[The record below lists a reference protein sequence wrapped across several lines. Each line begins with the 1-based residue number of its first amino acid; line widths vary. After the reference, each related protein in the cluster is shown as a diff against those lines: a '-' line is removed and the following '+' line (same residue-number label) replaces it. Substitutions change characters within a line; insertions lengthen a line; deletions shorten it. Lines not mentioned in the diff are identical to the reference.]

1 MMDGAGHFTGFAVN
15 FTLCCLCGEGSVV
28 RGAEVGTNNLKQ
40 EGGRLGHR
48 STQCPWVS
56 SLTCSFLRVTLDKSL
71 KILFLSQ
78 PSWRICLGVKKH
90 QNDIEKQSVPLHC
103 PFQGKQIIL
112 QHPPVRHREFPVCP
126 LWSPVEKP
134 GCNIN
139 YTNGT
144 LAYSN
149 IVQCLFIS
157 QNVCT
162 VLITVL
168 SVCVLLIS
176 NANIERFLLL
186 SSFFHKQREKITF
199 CSVVPFPS

>member
-1 MMDGAGHFTGFAVN
+1 M
-15 FTLCCLCGEGSVV
+15 
-28 RGAEVGTNNLKQ
+28 
-40 EGGRLGHR
+40 
-48 STQCPWVS
+48 
-56 SLTCSFLRVTLDKSL
+56 
-71 KILFLSQ
+71 
-78 PSWRICLGVKKH
+78 
-90 QNDIEKQSVPLHC
+90 
-103 PFQGKQIIL
+103 
-112 QHPPVRHREFPVCP
+112 
-126 LWSPVEKP
+126 EKP

-186 SSFFHKQREKITF
+186 SSFFISRAKKALLFVLWYLFLHKKKKSKLDIINQCIHIYWKDNIISVKDGFPEKGQF
-199 CSVVPFPS
+199 YSLANRKHYFYSSR

>member
-1 MMDGAGHFTGFAVN
+1 M
-15 FTLCCLCGEGSVV
+15 V
-28 RGAEVGTNNLKQ
+28 RGTSLDLLWTLHCAACVGKALWWGGQRLAQTTWSKREAGWATEALSALELVAWLAHSLGWPWTSLLK
-40 EGGRLGHR
+40 
-48 STQCPWVS
+48 SFS
-56 SLTCSFLRVTLDKSL
+56 SVNPAGEFV
-71 KILFLSQ
+71 
-78 PSWRICLGVKKH
+78 LGVKKH

>member
-1 MMDGAGHFTGFAVN
+1 M
-15 FTLCCLCGEGSVV
+15 
-28 RGAEVGTNNLKQ
+28 
-40 EGGRLGHR
+40 
-48 STQCPWVS
+48 
-56 SLTCSFLRVTLDKSL
+56 
-71 KILFLSQ
+71 
-78 PSWRICLGVKKH
+78 
-90 QNDIEKQSVPLHC
+90 
-103 PFQGKQIIL
+103 
-112 QHPPVRHREFPVCP
+112 
-126 LWSPVEKP
+126 EKP

-186 SSFFHKQREKITF
+186 FLLFYKQGEKNYTF
-199 CSVVPFPS
+199 CSLVPFLKKKKKKGKQDIINQCIPNYWKDNIISVKDGFPEKGQFYSLANRKHYFYSSG